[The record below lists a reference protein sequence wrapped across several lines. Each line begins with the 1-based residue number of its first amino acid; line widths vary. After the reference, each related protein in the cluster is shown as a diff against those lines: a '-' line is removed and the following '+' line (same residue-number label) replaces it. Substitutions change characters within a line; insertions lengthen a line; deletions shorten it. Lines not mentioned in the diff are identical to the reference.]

1 MTALV
6 ASGPRT
12 ATSFPL
18 VQPHTTNNNLLQR
31 LLIVNTMMDPQELV
45 ECPACARR
53 ILMHRINEHLD
64 RECGSFA
71 NDTPQAPA
79 PAPATSSSATP
90 PQRAPPSPA
99 AILGQRQASLHAF
112 FGGQDP
118 TIPEYFILTRDA
130 NGVLTAGFSRALTVS
145 KITWHAAVHLRGLRK
160 SIVVATDVAL
170 DEDVDAALLENGD
183 LAGMLLVGEEDLD
196 EEDFDDEDEIDD
208 ESTQEGMA
216 DGLEEDNS
224 SSSRPSTAA
233 ATSAPADSM
242 DVDGTTPTTMS
253 TTMPT
258 SPGPLLRADSPSPAL
273 TPLSPSD
280 RTDSEWT
287 NVPYLKSHL
296 QKCTRRRLVDL
307 TVATASV
314 LLKLDWNELIR
325 RLPIIMVEDTHL
337 TSSFTVLT
345 WLMLAASK
353 GFVPPVALRPDVL
366 GMVAEMAGST
376 VQDHMQDEVGDVTDA
391 DVRMVLGALELADLP
406 RWGKDLLWSVRCRR
420 EFGGMKGDMAMLDRC
435 LVVMYRRLMRSTSTR
450 AQLETTFHT
459 LPHVQR
465 WTRAVPPLT
474 VANFQPCAIDFH
486 VAPVASALAKEFGLT
501 EDQVREAMW
510 TCSSGVNLRN
520 QAKGWGQGEWVPD
533 DPPQYAVPADLARTW
548 TAIETAFVR
557 EARECVRWRGF
568 TAAAS
573 K

>member
-1 MTALV
+1 
-6 ASGPRT
+6 
-12 ATSFPL
+12 
-18 VQPHTTNNNLLQR
+18 
-31 LLIVNTMMDPQELV
+31 MDPQELV

-71 NDTPQAPA
+71 NDASQAPA

-90 PQRAPPSPA
+90 PQAPSSPA
-99 AILGQRQASLHAF
+99 VILGPRQASLHAF

-118 TIPEYFILTRDA
+118 TIPEYFILTRNA
-130 NGVLTAGFSRALTVS
+130 NGALTAGFSRALTVS
-145 KITWHAAVHLRGLRK
+145 KITWNAAVHLRGLRK
-160 SIVVATDVAL
+160 SIVLVTDVAL
-170 DEDVDAALLENGD
+170 DEDVDAALLESGD
-183 LAGMLLVGEEDLD
+183 LAGMMLVGEEDLD
-196 EEDFDDEDEIDD
+196 EENFDDEDEDD
-208 ESTQEGMA
+208 ESTQEGIA
-216 DGLEEDNS
+216 VDGMDEDGD
-224 SSSRPSTAA
+224 SSSRPSTVSAA
-233 ATSAPADSM
+233 AAAPADTM
-242 DVDGTTPTTMS
+242 DVDGTAPAANPTPLA
-253 TTMPT
+253 PI
-258 SPGPLLRADSPSPAL
+258 PCADSPSSAS
-273 TPLSPSD
+273 TPLLPSD
-280 RTDSEWT
+280 RTAADSEWT

-307 TVATASV
+307 AVATASV

-345 WLMLAASK
+345 WLMIASSK

-376 VQDHMQDEVGDVTDA
+376 VQDHMQDDVGDVAET
-391 DVRMVLGALELADLP
+391 DVRMVLGALELAELP

-435 LVVMYRRLMRSTSTR
+435 MVVMYRRLMRSASTR
-450 AQLETTFHT
+450 AQLEATFHT
-459 LPHVQR
+459 LPHVTR
-465 WTRAVPPLT
+465 WTRVVPPLT
-474 VANFQPCAIDFH
+474 LANFQPCAIDFH

-501 EDQVREAMW
+501 EDQVREAIW

-520 QAKGWGQGEWVPD
+520 QAKGWGQGQWVPD

-548 TAIETAFVR
+548 AAIEGAFVR
-557 EARECVRWRGF
+557 EAREWVRRRGF
-568 TAAAS
+568 MAAATGGKES
-573 K
+573 I

>member
-1 MTALV
+1 
-6 ASGPRT
+6 
-12 ATSFPL
+12 
-18 VQPHTTNNNLLQR
+18 
-31 LLIVNTMMDPQELV
+31 MMDPQELV

-53 ILMHRINEHLD
+53 ILMHRVNEHLD

-71 NDTPQAPA
+71 KDAPQSPA

-90 PQRAPPSPA
+90 PRAPPSPA
-99 AILGQRQASLHAF
+99 AILGPRQASLHAF

-130 NGVLTAGFSRALTVS
+130 IGALTAGFSRALTVS

-160 SIVVATDVAL
+160 SIVVVTDLAL
-170 DEDVDAALLENGD
+170 DEDVDAALLESGD
-183 LAGMLLVGEEDLD
+183 LAGMMLVGEEDVD
-196 EEDFDDEDEIDD
+196 EDFDDEDGDDD
-208 ESTQEGMA
+208 ESTQEGIA
-216 DGLEEDNS
+216 DGMEEDDT
-224 SSSRPSTAA
+224 SSSRPSTTVSAA
-233 ATSAPADSM
+233 AAAVPADAM
-242 DVDGTTPTTMS
+242 DVDGTVTAPTAISTP
-253 TTMPT
+253 PA
-258 SPGPLLRADSPSPAL
+258 PLPRADSPYSATSPL
-273 TPLSPSD
+273 TPSD
-280 RTDSEWT
+280 GTDSEWT

-307 TVATASV
+307 AVATASV

-353 GFVPPVALRPDVL
+353 GFILPVALRPDVL

-391 DVRMVLGALELADLP
+391 DVRMVLGALELAELP

-450 AQLETTFHT
+450 AQLEATFHT
-459 LPHVQR
+459 LPHVPR
-465 WTRAVPPLT
+465 WTRAIPLLT
-474 VANFQPCAIDFH
+474 AANFQPCAIDFH

-501 EDQVREAMW
+501 EDQVREVMW

-520 QAKGWGQGEWVPD
+520 QAKGWGQGQWVPD

-548 TAIETAFVR
+548 AMIESSFMR
-557 EARECVRWRGF
+557 EAREWVRRRGF
-568 TAAAS
+568 TAATAGEKES
-573 K
+573 S

>member
-1 MTALV
+1 
-6 ASGPRT
+6 
-12 ATSFPL
+12 
-18 VQPHTTNNNLLQR
+18 
-31 LLIVNTMMDPQELV
+31 MMDPQELV

-71 NDTPQAPA
+71 NDAPQAPTL
-79 PAPATSSSATP
+79 APATSSSATP
-90 PQRAPPSPA
+90 PRAPFSSPAA
-99 AILGQRQASLHAF
+99 AILGPRQASLHAF

-130 NGVLTAGFSRALTVS
+130 NGALTAGFSHALTVS

-160 SIVVATDVAL
+160 SIVVVTDVAL
-170 DEDVDAALLENGD
+170 DEDVDAMLLESGD
-183 LAGMLLVGEEDLD
+183 LEGMLLVGEEDLD
-196 EEDFDDEDEIDD
+196 EDFDDEDEDDD
-208 ESTQEGMA
+208 ESTQEMD
-216 DGLEEDNS
+216 DGGE

-233 ATSAPADSM
+233 AVVAAPADAM
-242 DVDGTTPTTMS
+242 DVDGAAPTAFSTP
-253 TTMPT
+253 PA
-258 SPGPLLRADSPSPAL
+258 PLPRSDSPSSA
-273 TPLSPSD
+273 TSPVLPTD

-325 RLPIIMVEDTHL
+325 RLPIIMVEDAHL

-366 GMVAEMAGST
+366 GMVAEMAEST

-391 DVRMVLGALELADLP
+391 DVRMVLGALELAELP

-435 LVVMYRRLMRSTSTR
+435 MVVMYRRLMRSTSTR
-450 AQLETTFHT
+450 AQLEATFHT
-459 LPHVQR
+459 LPHVTR

-474 VANFQPCAIDFH
+474 VVNFQPCAIDFH
-486 VAPVASALAKEFGLT
+486 VAPVASALAQEFGLT

-520 QAKGWGQGEWVPD
+520 QAKGWGQGQWVPD

-548 TAIETAFVR
+548 TAIETAFMR
-557 EARECVRWRGF
+557 EAREWVRRRGF
-568 TAAAS
+568 ALAAAS
-573 K
+573 KEESS